1 MSSGRTSCE
10 EGKKRC
16 VAEERES
23 LVRAGEDESE
33 EEWSVGGCWA
43 ARVRRR
49 RRSGSPVDIFGRWF
63 WPKVKIRK
71 TARKKDLQNWRSV
84 LTY

>member
-1 MSSGRTSCE
+1 MGMSRGRASCE

-23 LVRAGEDESE
+23 LVRAGVDESGE
-33 EEWSVGGCWA
+33 ECSVGGCWA

-49 RRSGSPVDIFGRWF
+49 RRRGSPVDIFWSL
-63 WPKVKIRK
+63 V
-71 TARKKDLQNWRSV
+71 
-84 LTY
+84 